1 MSFKSLLK
9 LTVAT
14 LPIALAA
21 CADSASEIRARYG
34 DSTWTAEELTST
46 PYDRGRLHF
55 TAGRFG
61 LAVQQFEL
69 AIGQDP
75 DSVEALNGLAA
86 SFDQLQRYELAER
99 YYLRAL
105 NLDPENAQT
114 LNNLGFSYL
123 MQRRYDLA
131 LAHLQDAYAFDPMND
146 MVRDNLQ
153 QAEAGLELDSQD
165 FLASAVGS
173 AEFGDVAAA
182 PRSLT
187 LRTQEHEGQGD
198 GEDPALVRIEALA
211 ARDDIWVERRSAV
224 VQRLVTRPS
233 ADLLAAMRDA
243 GLAPRIANFRN
254 QAAVASLQTKPTP
267 WQSTHVIIAEAMVE
281 RELSGAIRQDRLAD
295 DLSAGP
301 NAAPS
306 DAAGIG
312 DLPQLSATVIGASAS
327 PALSDLPQLSA
338 AVIDGVAN
346 GDGSADS
353 AAFLLSDATAPGDA
367 LGDLTQLSA
376 ALIDGDESPVDDEAP
391 TAETENL
398 VMRQE
403 AAVGYEPVVRRS
415 GPSRRDDLPAP
426 APSSDESP
434 VIEVSNGAGRSQ
446 MATRIGIFLESE
458 GLAVERLTNAE
469 HFRHQETVIFYRRE
483 WLRQAQE
490 LAAHFPVDVSL
501 EVAQDQT
508 SDIKIRLG
516 GDLLKFDQGLFY
528 ASRESS
534 AKSTG

>member
-211 ARDDIWVERRSAV
+211 ARDDIWVERSSAV
-224 VQRLVTRPS
+224 VQTLVTRPS
-233 ADLLAAMRDA
+233 SDLLATMREA

-254 QAAVASLQTKPTP
+254 QTAVASLQTKPTP
-267 WQSTHVIIAEAMVE
+267 WQSTHVIIAEAIVE
-281 RELSGAIRQDRLAD
+281 RELRGAIRQDRLTD
-295 DLSAGP
+295 ELSAGP
-301 NAAPS
+301 NAA
-306 DAAGIG
+306 ATATAGIG
-312 DLPQLSATVIGASAS
+312 DLPRLSATVIGTPAS
-327 PALSDLPQLSA
+327 PALSELPQLSA
-338 AVIDGVAN
+338 AVIDG
-346 GDGSADS
+346 
-353 AAFLLSDATAPGDA
+353 ATAPGDA

-376 ALIDGDESPVDDEAP
+376 ALIDGDESPADDGAP
-391 TAETENL
+391 QAETENL
-398 VMRQE
+398 VMRPE
-403 AAVGYEPVVRRS
+403 AAVGYEPVVGRS
-415 GPSRRDDLPAP
+415 GPSRRNDSPAP
-426 APSSDESP
+426 APNSDESP
-434 VIEVSNGAGRSQ
+434 VIEVSNGTGRPQ

-483 WLRQAQE
+483 WLRQAQD
-490 LAAHFPVDVSL
+490 LAAHLPVDVSL

-516 GDLLKFDQGLFY
+516 GDLLNFDQGLFY

>member
-1 MSFKSLLK
+1 MTFKSLLK

-46 PYDRGRLHF
+46 PYNRGRLHF

-69 AIGQDP
+69 AIAQDSG
-75 DSVEALNGLAA
+75 SVEALNGLAA
-86 SFDQLQRYELAER
+86 SFDQLQRFELAER

-131 LAHLQDAYAFDPMND
+131 LAYLQEAYAADPMND
-146 MVRDNLQ
+146 MVQDNLQ
-153 QAEAGLELDSQD
+153 QAEAGLELDRQD

-173 AEFGDVAAA
+173 AEFADVAAA
-182 PRSLT
+182 PRSLN
-187 LRTQEHEGQGD
+187 LRTQEDDGEGD
-198 GEDPALVRIEALA
+198 GEVPGLVRIEALA
-211 ARDDIWVERRSAV
+211 VRDDIWVERRSAA
-224 VQRLVTRPS
+224 VQRLVTQPS

-243 GLAPRIANFRN
+243 GLSPRIANFQNRS
-254 QAAVASLQTKPTP
+254 AVASLQTQPAP
-267 WQSTHVIIAEAMVE
+267 WQSTHVMIAEAMVE
-281 RELSGAIRQDRLAD
+281 RELRGAIRQDRLAD

-301 NAAPS
+301 QERASA
-306 DAAGIG
+306 AAGIG
-312 DLPQLSATVIGASAS
+312 DLPQLSATVIGATAS

-338 AVIDGVAN
+338 AVID
-346 GDGSADS
+346 SADS
-353 AAFLLSDATAPGDA
+353 AAFLLGDQA
-367 LGDLTQLSA
+367 ASGDGLGDLTQLSA
-376 ALIDGDESPVDDEAP
+376 ALLGGDESPADDEEQAV
-391 TAETENL
+391 ETENL
-398 VMRQE
+398 IMRQE
-403 AAVGYEPVVRRS
+403 AAVGYEPVARRS
-415 GPSRRDDLPAP
+415 APPRHKDLPAP
-426 APSSDESP
+426 APDSDESP

-446 MATRIGIFLESE
+446 MASRIGNFLESE
-458 GLAVERLTNAE
+458 GLTVGRLTNAE

-483 WLRQAQE
+483 WLRQAQQ

-501 EVAQDQT
+501 EVAHDQT

-516 GDLLKFDQGLFY
+516 GDLLNFDQGLFY